1 MVDSGAIP
9 DFENEVR
16 EAFGKQYVMG
26 SKLDDLGAKF
36 DNLAS
41 LIQQMLMNPPRR
53 DVVNTAQVNANAEQ
67 DETSAIAADGDDRNA
82 TDPVAQNKKRAA
94 AAQAEAGEF
103 SMDEVY
109 MTLVDPYVR
118 DKVELN
124 AYATAADDK
133 YLKGIYIDVKDAFMD
148 DFIFWT
154 GEHFKLLPKELSR
167 SIRDCLLGNGASI
180 RKESGF
186 PIWKAL
192 GEYTDGLRRGEMVD
206 TRCVKCQP
214 STGIFFPTLRP
225 RISSNKQRREDIRP
239 PWPCPVVIPE
249 GKSIFGSDD

>member
-1 MVDSGAIP
+1 MVLTSWAP
-9 DFENEVR
+9 SWTTSEL
-16 EAFGKQYVMG
+16 
-26 SKLDDLGAKF
+26 S
-36 DNLAS
+36 S
-41 LIQQMLMNPPRR
+41 
-53 DVVNTAQVNANAEQ
+53 TTANAEQ

-206 TRCVKCQP
+206 TDDVPPKLNQP
-214 STGIFFPTLRP
+214 VVDGSVEA
-225 RISSNKQRREDIRP
+225 RRYSRRKVDIRERRLSHFDADSRFSSVP
-239 PWPCPVVIPE
+239 AISVELRLTIQT
-249 GKSIFGSDD
+249 SFSS